1 MIAEL
6 GTAMIVAPASHLAV
20 PPNNRRH
27 NPFVIGLILKKFTP
41 VYNFV
46 TNNSVIWLVNR

>member
-6 GTAMIVAPASHLAV
+6 GAAMIVAPASNLAV
-20 PPNNRRH
+20 PPSNRRH
-27 NPFVIGLILKKFTP
+27 NPFKTGLMFKNLPT